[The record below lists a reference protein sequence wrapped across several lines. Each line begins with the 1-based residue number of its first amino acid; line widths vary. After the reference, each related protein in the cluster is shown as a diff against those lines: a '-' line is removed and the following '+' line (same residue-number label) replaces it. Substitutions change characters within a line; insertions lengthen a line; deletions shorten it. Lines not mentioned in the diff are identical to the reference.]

1 MTFEQFNSGK
11 GLTLTLDARLSAV
24 TAEELEKELQT
35 RLKGIEDFV
44 VDMSRLTYVSS
55 AGLRVLLKAQKAM
68 NIQGK
73 MTIKNAADPTIM
85 NVFQT
90 TGFNEILQIEKQ
102 LLPPLVQG
110 RCLEE
115 AERSTSST
123 SLSTKVDIS
132 PL

>member
-90 TGFNEILQIEKQ
+90 TGFNEILQIEK
-102 LLPPLVQG
+102 
-110 RCLEE
+110 
-115 AERSTSST
+115 
-123 SLSTKVDIS
+123 
-132 PL
+132 